1 MHVDYISY
9 INAREK
15 KIYLEECVCI
25 HIDAVYVVLVK
36 LEIKMVAA
44 YTCMHSYAHKD
55 RDMIKC
61 V

>member
-15 KIYLEECVCI
+15 NIYLEECVCI

-44 YTCMHSYAHKD
+44 YIRACIHMHKD